1 MFGKEI
7 SIISEPT
14 DLNQLIPKSHAF
26 FISGFS
32 PSSKY
37 SFGTPTLLPF

>member
-1 MFGKEI
+1 VFGKEI
-7 SIISEPT
+7 STISEPA
-14 DLNQLIPKSHAF
+14 DSNQLIPKSHAF

-37 SFGTPTLLPF
+37 SLGTPTLLPF